1 MRFKQLKVGV
11 SCSSFNRTIAF
22 AVVSLE
28 TLCCPHDLPG
38 NSLCRCT
45 VHPLPGFKDVFFFTP
60 NYLDLLYFVL
70 FLWQARATFVSELEQ
85 TEDWL
90 YEEGDDQSKKV
101 YQEKLDALKVTRH
114 DWSKG
119 SHI

>member
-1 MRFKQLKVGV
+1 M
-11 SCSSFNRTIAF
+11 SYSSFNRTIAF
-22 AVVSLE
+22 AVVSLD
-28 TLCCPHDLPG
+28 TLCCLHDLPG
-38 NSLCRCT
+38 NSLCRGT
-45 VHPLPGFKDVFFFTP
+45 VHPLPGFKDVFFTP
-60 NYLDLLYFVL
+60 YHLDLLYFVL

-101 YQEKLDALKVTRH
+101 YQEKLDALKVTRD